1 MSLLKRFEAIAN
13 FFRAS
18 VLGVICLAVITP
30 CVTVQAVPESL
41 VRDDRIGVCTHF
53 SQNWPVE
60 QIMPLIARSGAG
72 WIRDDLGWSGME
84 PKPGNYQIP
93 SKTKNWIHAARRA
106 GLKIDLILAY
116 GNPAYAD
123 HYDTAAYAKAAGW
136 LAREVAND
144 VQAIEILNEPNNFGF
159 RDIYGGQW
167 NGNEHNGS
175 VSPYLQK
182 YVQLLNAA
190 AKEIKLANPNM
201 TVIGLG
207 APAPASFRMLALGLA
222 PQVDGLTDHPYGVQ
236 MPELVPYAATPDIL
250 QRDGIAT
257 ADATGT
263 FASQV
268 SMFRAQA
275 RRWGATEKLWH
286 TEWGYSTVR
295 AKPDKHKQGMSE
307 ETQAVYIL
315 RRILESN
322 ALGVEHTFNYNF
334 KDEGADPYS
343 DYENFGLVKN
353 DLSPKQ
359 SYFALQRVT
368 GFLAGMGT
376 APPAKQAS
384 IVNDPTV
391 EKDGLGHQCYTFSS
405 PDEQRIVVAFWE
417 ARPWEANAIESNV
430 VITLPADH
438 EPRHVFLYDLL
449 SGNQTEIPW
458 KGSGDNRISI
468 KVSISGAPKL
478 VLARS

>member
-1 MSLLKRFEAIAN
+1 MVLSKRTIMHLIWK
-13 FFRAS
+13 S
-18 VLGVICLAVITP
+18 VLGVICLILITT
-30 CVTVQAVPESL
+30 CVSAQAVPESL
-41 VRDDRIGVCTHF
+41 GRDDRIGICTHF

-60 QIMPLIARSGAG
+60 TIMPLIARSGAG
-72 WIRDDLGWSGME
+72 WIRDDLGWGGME

-116 GNPAYAD
+116 ANSAYAD

-136 LAREVAND
+136 LARELAND

-159 RDIYGGQW
+159 RDLYGGQW
-167 NGNEHNGS
+167 NGNERNGS

-182 YVQLLNAA
+182 YVELLNAA

-207 APAPASFRMLALGLA
+207 TPAPASFRMLALGLT
-222 PQVDGLTDHPYGVQ
+222 PQVDGLTDHPYGTQ
-236 MPELVPYAATPDIL
+236 IPELIPYAATPDIL

-257 ADATGT
+257 ADAKGT

-275 RRWGATEKLWH
+275 KKWGATEKLWH

-295 AKPDKHKQGMSE
+295 ARPEKHQQDLSE

-315 RRILESN
+315 RRILLSN
-322 ALGVEHTFNYNF
+322 AVGVEHTFIYNF
-334 KDEGADPYS
+334 KNDGVDPYS
-343 DYENFGLVKN
+343 DYENFGLVRN

-359 SYFALQRVT
+359 SYFALQRVA
-368 GFLAGMGT
+368 GLLAGMRMAT
-376 APPAKQAS
+376 PEKQAS
-384 IVNDPTV
+384 IENDPAI
-391 EKDGLGHQCYTFSS
+391 EKDGPGHQCYTFSS
-405 PDEQRIVVAFWE
+405 PDSQRTIVAFWE
-417 ARPWEANAIESNV
+417 AKPWDSNETV
-430 VITLPADH
+430 SDAVITLAANH
-438 EPRHVFLYDLL
+438 KPRHVFLYDLL
-449 SGNQTEIPW
+449 SGNQTEV
-458 KGSGDNRISI
+458 SGTSSENNRISI
-468 KVSISGAPKL
+468 KVSISASPKL
-478 VLARS
+478 LIVRS